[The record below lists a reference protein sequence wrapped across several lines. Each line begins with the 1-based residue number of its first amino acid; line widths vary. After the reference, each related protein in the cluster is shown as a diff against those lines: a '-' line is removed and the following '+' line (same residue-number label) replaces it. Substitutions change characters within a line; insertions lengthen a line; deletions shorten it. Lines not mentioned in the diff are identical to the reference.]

1 MSLIEGSV
9 FLMRDANDIKEK
21 YEEVVALYVD
31 SNSVQLNFCDGL
43 DENLDQFLDL
53 ADGRKIIFVDRG
65 DSDYPYKAC
74 FEVDEVTFFVLLEDG
89 QREEL
94 EKLINEREVN
104 EFIDSLED
112 L

>member
-31 SNSVQLNFCDGL
+31 SNSVQLNFYDGL

-65 DSDYPYKAC
+65 DSDYPYEAY
-74 FEVDEVTFFVLLEDG
+74 FEVDKVKFFILLEDG
-89 QREEL
+89 QKEEL
-94 EKLINEREVN
+94 EELIKEREAEELPN
-104 EFIDSLED
+104 GSETI
-112 L
+112 